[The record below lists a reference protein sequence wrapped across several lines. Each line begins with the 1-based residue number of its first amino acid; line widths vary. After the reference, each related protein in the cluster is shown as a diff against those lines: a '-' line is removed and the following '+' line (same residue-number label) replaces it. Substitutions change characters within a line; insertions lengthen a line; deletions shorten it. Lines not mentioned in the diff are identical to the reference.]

1 MRYFTLDEFDSPDL
15 PGSGAFMHQEFLDKL
30 DEARHVAQVPFI
42 VNSGYRT
49 PQANRR
55 AGGKETSRHLTGGAG
70 DLRATSSN
78 RRYLI
83 IAALVGVGFN
93 RIGVADTFIHVDMD
107 PTKAQNVMWLY

>member
-49 PQANRR
+49 PEANRR
-55 AGGKETSRHLTGGAG
+55 AGGKETSSHLTGWAC
-70 DLRATSSN
+70 DLRATTSN

-83 IAALVGVGFN
+83 VAALTAVGFT
-93 RIGVADTFIHVDMD
+93 RIGCADSFVHVDMD
-107 PTKAQNVMWLY
+107 PTKAENCLWLY